1 MKKFLSVSALSLL
14 ILAASSSTFAA
25 NNVSNIATQKGGQ
38 HVAECAQTME
48 RGVSECAKVNI
59 CME

>member
-25 NNVSNIATQKGGQ
+25 NNVSNMATQKGGQ
-38 HVAECAQTME
+38 HVAECGRYSHKDGGNRKWANQAE
-48 RGVSECAKVNI
+48 
-59 CME
+59 